1 MSESSDE
8 GAQPGGI
15 RRGWDHG
22 RTRYRCVGRAVVLTT
37 VPKRDGQSQ
46 NLSNSGPDQTAPSAI
61 EYRTLQNKKRFVQL
75 SVSGTKLSKD
85 MTSVL
90 SGAEK
95 IRTFTFPSTTRSVQD
110 LAFERRKLMRAV
122 VLNEGLERIGGCK
135 DGQQYIGAFYKT
147 KLVHITLPS
156 TLTVL
161 GDNTFQWC
169 EQLRSVIFAEGS
181 KLEKIG
187 RGCFFQAGLEEFR
200 APPGLR
206 TIADGTFCYCWRL
219 KRVVL
224 NEGLEMLGGIGL
236 RVTIGVFAGAQL
248 DEIALPASLRT
259 LGNCVFW
266 KCKGLKRITLPEG
279 SRLET
284 LGEMCF
290 AETGVREFLAP
301 ASLRQIKDGAFQNC
315 SELTLV
321 RLNEG
326 L

>member
-1 MSESSDE
+1 M
-8 GAQPGGI
+8 
-15 RRGWDHG
+15 
-22 RTRYRCVGRAVVLTT
+22 
-37 VPKRDGQSQ
+37 
-46 NLSNSGPDQTAPSAI
+46 
-61 EYRTLQNKKRFVQL
+61 
-75 SVSGTKLSKD
+75 
-85 MTSVL
+85 
-90 SGAEK
+90 
-95 IRTFTFPSTTRSVQD
+95 
-110 LAFERRKLMRAV
+110 
-122 VLNEGLERIGGCK
+122 
-135 DGQQYIGAFYKT
+135 
-147 KLVHITLPS
+147 
-156 TLTVL
+156 L

-187 RGCFFQAGLEEFR
+187 RRCFFQAGLEEFR
-200 APPGLR
+200 APLGLR

-248 DEIALPASLRT
+248 KEIALPASLRM

-266 KCKGLKRITLPEG
+266 KCKGLKRVTLPEG

-290 AETGVREFLAP
+290 AETGVCEFLAP